1 MKSTDMKEEIK
12 KELNRY
18 LSSEEF
24 DKAVGGGNYL
34 IAEHFYNYAMNMKF
48 TDQEKELLQEML
60 DFPSSYKLTPKGV
73 EVVKGLLKKIQEID

>member
-1 MKSTDMKEEIK
+1 MVSVPTSARMKPSRSTFTNLQSADIAVSR
-12 KELNRY
+12 NR
-18 LSSEEF
+18 LTNKPT
-24 DKAVGGGNYL
+24 D
-34 IAEHFYNYAMNMKF
+34 MKF